1 MSNKKQSVVVSIRLD
16 EVSLKAV
23 DLLVESGLES
33 NRSRAVSYFINTGIQ
48 ASEELLQKAR
58 SLADN
63 VQQLRN
69 QMIEAVKT
77 NSIEKVSELINKDLN
92 LVNAK
97 NNRGETAILM
107 AAYYQSQ
114 EIKELLLN
122 NGAELNIFEAS
133 AVGNTQRVRDL
144 LNESPER
151 IDSYSGDGFTPLGL
165 ASHFGNEETVK
176 LLLERGA
183 DLDARSTDGNLNNM
197 AIHAAIAGNHERVV
211 KILIDHGADLNA
223 KCEGK
228 WRLGFTPLHVA
239 AYFGREPIIRMLIG
253 AGADPTA
260 TTDRGET
267 PLDIAIT
274 REHPESATLLR

>member
-1 MSNKKQSVVVSIRLD
+1 MSNKKQSHVVSIRLND
-16 EVSLKAV
+16 AALKAV
-23 DLLVESGLES
+23 DLLVNSGLES
-33 NRSRAVSYFINTGIQ
+33 NRSRAVSYFINSGIQ
-48 ASEELLQKAR
+48 ASGELLHKAQ

-63 VQQLRN
+63 LQQLRN
-69 QMIEAVKT
+69 QMIEAIKLNNV
-77 NSIEKVSELINKDLN
+77 EKVSELINKDLS

-107 AAYYQSQ
+107 AAYYRSQ

-133 AVGNTQRVRDL
+133 AVGNSQRVKDL

-151 IDSYSGDGFTPLGL
+151 VDSYSADGFTPLGL

-176 LLLERGA
+176 LLLEHGA
-183 DLDARSTDGNLNNM
+183 DIDARGRDGSLNNM
-197 AIHAAIAGNHERVV
+197 AIHAAIGGNHEHIV
-211 KILIDHGADLNA
+211 KLLIEHGADISV

-239 AYFGREPIIRMLIG
+239 AYFGRESIIRMLLN
-253 AGADPTA
+253 AGANKMDK
-260 TTDRGET
+260 TDNSET
-267 PLDIAIT
+267 PYDLAVI